1 MRMTNLST
9 AAACSLAALFGASA
23 SAQWQTSFVNQ
34 TSTRLVASAA
44 LVVNDNIEKDFEY
57 ADFDKDGDID
67 LICMRKFPGS
77 IQGGFPDLLLMNE
90 GGVLVDRTT
99 EYGTAADVA
108 GSQGMRDPVNDR
120 DVKAVDVNNDTWVDL
135 VTATTMSDSVSTMLG
150 QPRVYLNRGDDA
162 SGNWLGFR
170 FEDARIPQLFAAGG
184 ATANPRFCEFVAADF
199 TGDGFADLFYTD
211 YDTPETSG
219 TVCIDLNM
227 DGDTADAGECQSSPG
242 ESAANDFQNKF
253 LVNLG
258 AANPGYFVDT
268 TTTRFTA
275 AQLSAAFGNAVATAD
290 FNGDGHL
297 DIARVNT
304 LTGGQDVAIL
314 YANAANLG
322 NSFIGPDSVSAV
334 APYEIDVG
342 DLNNDGR
349 VDLIVVD
356 DGQDKFLINQ
366 GNGTDGL
373 ANFTSYTI
381 ADSLSEF
388 GNQTRV
394 IDLDKDGKLDVLITD
409 VDADLPSFCPT
420 TGRRSHIYRNTG
432 SLPTLLDEIGEIIP
446 YASASAVFDFATFD
460 INGDTWPDVVVGKCA
475 GIEVWMNNPP
485 IGLTFSYP
493 SGLPTSVLPA
503 TPTSF
508 PVSVAI
514 LGGGSIAAG
523 TAAIVTSI
531 DHGPWTSV
539 PMTATSPTTFT
550 ATLPAVNCGQE
561 LRYYITAQY
570 AGGGY
575 YNDPPTA
582 PTTFHLVPVQTSE
595 YIAYSDSIE
604 GGTAG
609 WTTATDASVSF
620 GGWVAA
626 APVGAVNGATQTSPA
641 TDATAKGTICW
652 ITGLGVAGG
661 VGSTQDLDG
670 GPVTLTTPSYN
681 LAGFIGARV
690 SFACWFYCDDATT
703 TPAQQDYLRVDVSNN
718 DGASWTVLASLAS
731 QGSSWQT
738 KSYNLESYI
747 PLTNTMKLRFVAADN
762 PNNSLTEAGIDDLVF
777 RVIEC
782 AQSSCVGDIN
792 QSGGVDAADI
802 AVLLSSW
809 GGAAG
814 DLNGDGTTD
823 AADLAALLGN
833 WGPCL

>member
-1 MRMTNLST
+1 MRTTILASLS
-9 AAACSLAALFGASA
+9 ACSLAAMLATSA
-23 SAQWQTSFVNQ
+23 NAQWQTSFVNQ
-34 TSTRLVASAA
+34 TSTRLIASPT

-57 ADFDKDGDID
+57 ADFDQDGDVD

-120 DVKAVDVNNDTWVDL
+120 DVKAVDVNNDGWIDL

-150 QPRVYLNRGDDA
+150 QPRVYMNRGDDA

-184 ATANPRFCEFVAADF
+184 ATANPRFCEFVAGDF
-199 TGDGFADLFYTD
+199 TGDGFSDLFFTD

-227 DGDTADAGECQSSPG
+227 DGDTADAGECQASPA
-242 ESAANDFQNKF
+242 ENASNDFQNKF

-258 AANPGYFVDT
+258 VANPGFFVDT

-275 AQLSAAFGNAVATAD
+275 SQLSAAFGNAVSTAD

-314 YANAANLG
+314 YANSANLG
-322 NSFIGPDSVSAV
+322 NTFIGPDSVSAV

-349 VDLIVVD
+349 VDLVVVD

-373 ANFTSYTI
+373 ANWTSYTI

-432 SLPTLLDEIGEIIP
+432 TLPTLLDEIGEIIP

-460 INGDTWPDVVVGKCA
+460 INGDTWPDVVIGKCA

-493 SGLPTSVLPA
+493 SGLPTSVFPA

-508 PVSVAI
+508 AVSVGI

-523 TAAIVTSI
+523 TAKLFSSI
-531 DHGPWTSV
+531 DHGAWTQT
-539 PMTATSPTTFT
+539 PLTPTGATTFT
-550 ATLPAVNCGQE
+550 ATLPPVNCGQE
-561 LRYYITAQY
+561 LRYYLSARYQ
-570 AGGGY
+570 GGGY
-575 YNDPPTA
+575 YTDPATA
-582 PTTFHLVPVQTSE
+582 PTSFHLVPVQTGE
-595 YIAYSDSIE
+595 FVAYADAIE
-604 GGTAG
+604 SGTAG
-609 WTTATDASVSF
+609 WTTATDASVTS
-620 GGWVAA
+620 GAWVAVV
-626 APVGAVNGATQTSPA
+626 PVGAVSGGVQTSPA
-641 TDATAKGTICW
+641 TDATAKGTIAW
-652 ITGLGVAGG
+652 ITGLGVAGN
-661 VGSTQDLDG
+661 VGSSQDLDG
-670 GPVTLTTPSYN
+670 GPVTLSTPTYN
-681 LAGFIGARV
+681 LGGFLGARL
-690 SFACWFYCDDATT
+690 SFSCWYYCDDATT

-718 DGASWTVLASLAS
+718 NGATWTVVASIGS
-731 QGSSWQT
+731 QGSTWQT
-738 KSYNLESYI
+738 KTYNLENFV
-747 PLTNTMKLRFVAADN
+747 PLTSTMKVRFVASDN
-762 PNNSLTEAGIDDLVF
+762 PNNSLTEAGIDDLVI

-782 AQSSCVGDIN
+782 TQASCTGDIN
-792 QSGGVDAADI
+792 NSGVVDAADI
-802 AVLLSSW
+802 AILLGGW
-809 GGAAG
+809 GGTTG
-814 DLNGDGTTD
+814 DLNNDGTTD
-823 AADLAALLGN
+823 AADLAVLLGN